1 MSLLVDI
8 RKNFGDFSL
17 EAFFEVKNR
26 EFIGLLGASGSGKSV
41 TLKCISG
48 VETPDEG
55 KIILNGETLF
65 DSSRKINVPPRKRKI
80 GYLLQNYGLFPNMT
94 VAQNIACGVQKE
106 KKKGLSQP
114 VFCKRLI
121 WKFVRI
127 CTLIKFR
134 EGSSKERLLPEFWP
148 PSPGC
153 SFWISLSLP
162 WIVI

>member
-94 VAQNIACGVQKE
+94 VAQNIACGVQKGKE
-106 KKKGLSQP
+106 KGAVVKNGLEMLLLQA
-114 VFCKRLI
+114 FAAWEI
-121 WKFVRI
+121 WQK
-127 CTLIKFR
+127 
-134 EGSSKERLLPEFWP
+134 
-148 PSPGC
+148 
-153 SFWISLSLP
+153 
-162 WIVI
+162 

>member
-80 GYLLQNYGLFPNMT
+80 GYLLQ
-94 VAQNIACGVQKE
+94 

-153 SFWISLSLP
+153 SFWMSLSLP

>member
-94 VAQNIACGVQKE
+94 VAQNIACGVQKGKE
-106 KKKGLSQP
+106 KGAVTTGLLQA
-114 VFCKRLI
+114 LDLEI
-121 WKFVRI
+121 
-127 CTLIKFR
+127 
-134 EGSSKERLLPEFWP
+134 
-148 PSPGC
+148 
-153 SFWISLSLP
+153 
-162 WIVI
+162 